1 MDKEAIKDLVNTA
14 IGATSGRISDVILY
28 LTGQD
33 LDSMGISVSFLL
45 DYLLARTR
53 QYDADYNTA
62 CILEVFNGTE

>member
-14 IGATSGRISDVILY
+14 IHATSGRISDVILY

-45 DYLLARTR
+45 DYLLSSTR
-53 QYDADYNTA
+53 KYDDAYDATQVF
-62 CILEVFNGTE
+62 EVVYGEK